1 MWEPEPQAGSEPGE
15 PGEPADEP
23 LARTVR
29 IEGARILATLVRTV
43 GDLRLAEDAV
53 QEATIAA
60 LRDWPVS
67 GVPDSPRAWLT
78 VTARRKAVDSIRR
91 EGLRASKEREATAL
105 MDLDAPEPTQS
116 VVRDDHLRLIFTCCH
131 PALAADARVALA
143 LRTLCGLSTAE
154 VAAVLLTSEPAM
166 AKRLTRTRQKIRQAR
181 IPYRIPA
188 ADELPARLAA
198 VCAVVH
204 ALYTSGH
211 TRPSGDRLT
220 DVDMCTEAIR
230 LARML
235 LGLLPDQPQP
245 QALLALLLLTE
256 ARRPARTNPRGE
268 VVLLAD
274 QDRTRWDQ
282 VAIAE
287 GLALLTASLD
297 ATRGQADPGQL
308 QAAIAAQHALAPTAH
323 DTDWV
328 EILRL
333 YDLLLSV
340 QPGNSAA
347 ALGRTVALAH
357 AHGPAAGLAAL
368 DALPPADHDHRRHA
382 IRAELLAQ
390 QHRFDEAVEA
400 MRRSLTTTLP
410 EPERDHRLRRI
421 ARWTTEHS

>member
-1 MWEPEPQAGSEPGE
+1 MSEPEPQAEDE
-15 PGEPADEP
+15 PGEPAEDP

-29 IEGARILATLVRTV
+29 IEGTRILATLVRTV

-60 LRDWPVS
+60 LRDWPRS

-256 ARRPARTNPRGE
+256 ARRPARTSPGGE

-282 VAIAE
+282 AAIAE

-308 QAAIAAQHALAPTAH
+308 QAAIAAQHALAATAL
-323 DTDWV
+323 DTDWA

-368 DALPPADHDHRRHA
+368 DALPPTDHDHRRHA

-410 EPERDHRLRRI
+410 DPERAHRLRRI
-421 ARWTTEHS
+421 AHWTTGHS